1 MASPAPLT
9 SPTKTAKAP
18 SDASNGPVTERA
30 PSYTMSAAR
39 LTTPNPT
46 TVRHGDQD
54 RPAVPALEA
63 ISPEATGRLPQWS
76 VTCVELARVAPAARS
91 FGICR

>member
-9 SPTKTAKAP
+9 SPTSTAEAP
-18 SDASNGPVTERA
+18 SAASNGPVTERA

-46 TVRHGDQD
+46 TVRHGDQLVRGTWRD
-54 RPAVPALEA
+54 R
-63 ISPEATGRLPQWS
+63 
-76 VTCVELARVAPAARS
+76 
-91 FGICR
+91 